1 MLFFITLFLLVIFVL
16 ISFAI
21 KYIYKKY
28 YSDEKLKGVKEFVW
42 CHSEGLSFISIL
54 LSAIFSIT
62 FFTMAIVMCCNYIG
76 SDTDMAINQETYKSL
91 VYKAEAEAIRDE
103 FGIVNK
109 EYIDEIQNWNTD
121 IVKYQ
126 TLTHNFW
133 VGIFYPDWYD
143 EFETIDLEKIKMEE
157 NQ

>member
-21 KYIYKKY
+21 KYISKKY
-28 YSDEKLKGVKEFVW
+28 YYDEKPKGVKEFVW
-42 CHSEGLSFISIL
+42 LHSEGLSFISNL
-54 LSAIFSIT
+54 SSAIFGIA
-62 FFTMAIVMCCNYIG
+62 FFTMIIVMCCNYIG
-76 SDTDMAINQETYKSL
+76 SDIDMATNQETYKSL
-91 VYKAEAEAIRDE
+91 VYKAETEAIRDE
-103 FGIVNK
+103 FGIVDK
-109 EYIDEIQNWNTD
+109 KYVDEIQNWNTD
-121 IVKYQ
+121 VVKYQ

-157 NQ
+157 